1 VVKQLVV
8 VGERTGRL
16 VEVTAE
22 IRNHLR
28 EDVEKTTSAMLGS
41 IEPILTAGLAVVIGG
56 ILLAVYLPMFDM
68 IGKTS

>member
-1 VVKQLVV
+1 
-8 VGERTGRL
+8 
-16 VEVTAE
+16 VTAE